1 MSDEASEHS
10 KTRAGSPGPKYGMA
24 IIAGAVVVALG
35 AAYLIFGRGGE
46 GISSG
51 TTFIARRGALD
62 ITVTEG
68 GDVQAIES
76 QEIRSPIL
84 KGTVKILSIVEE
96 GYLVT
101 QEDIDKGLVLVELDS
116 ADLEERKND
125 QEISVQTA
133 EAQFIESKAQRDIQ
147 ASSNQSQISAAEL
160 TAKFALMDFQ
170 KFLGKGAV
178 DSIITKLKLDERA
191 AELKEIADAG
201 GSIAELTLSE
211 AAPATSTAKGPGEGP
226 REGPAAWGN
235 GPSAERSG
243 PPRGMRRGGRGER
256 SQGRPPQYGGQGGG
270 PGRGRGGF
278 GAEGGGMAAAAD
290 RFKKMLEANDGKI
303 PEEMAERIR
312 GMGMDP
318 DEIMQQMGMG
328 NASTAKTGPS
338 MDEELEDS
346 LDLETKTA
354 FTNEPEYVAAREAI
368 DFASY
373 ADVTKLED
381 GEAKETLH
389 QQQGQVL
396 VSTEASRLARR
407 RLEGKERLFEKKFIT
422 ESELDDERLTVQSRE
437 LDQELSEMNQQL
449 YIEYTFQK
457 QAESLLSD
465 YEEALM
471 DLERTMYEA
480 SAQMAQRDVAYRSRK
495 KKFQLE
501 KRELEADIEQIEMC
515 TIRALVPGLVVYG
528 SSGGRSPWR
537 GSNEEPI
544 KEGTSLHRHQKIITI
559 PDMTQMGVTVDVPE
573 SSVKKVAKGQ
583 TVTMNIDAF
592 RDRPLT
598 GLVERVA
605 VLADSANMFMNPDL
619 KVYPTVVRID
629 GVHDWLRPGMSAEV
643 VILIETLEDVVYIP
657 IQAVTYFGD
666 AQVCFVVNNGR
677 VERRI
682 ITTGSFT
689 QEFVEV
695 RSGLD
700 EGEEVLLLAP
710 GAGEQDDLFGDE
722 GVEEGGDGAGPPEPR
737 EVRAT

>member
-1 MSDEASEHS
+1 MSDETSEHS
-10 KTRAGSPGPKYGMA
+10 RTRAGSPGSKYGAA
-24 IIAGAVVVALG
+24 IVAGAVVVALG

-51 TTFIARRGALD
+51 TTFIARRGPLD

-101 QEDIDKGLVLVELDS
+101 QEDIDEGLVLVELDS

-133 EAQFIESKAQRDIQ
+133 EAQFIESRAQRDIQ
-147 ASSNQSQISAAEL
+147 ASANQSQISAAEL
-160 TAKFALMDFQ
+160 QAKFALMDFQ
-170 KFLGKGAV
+170 KFLGKEAV

-201 GSIAELTLSE
+201 GTITESALPE
-211 AAPATSTAKGPGEGP
+211 AAPATSTAKGPGRGP
-226 REGPAAWGN
+226 GAWGN
-235 GPSAERSG
+235 GPSSERSG
-243 PPRGMRRGGRGER
+243 PPRGMRRGEGGAR
-256 SQGRPPQYGGQGGG
+256 SGGRPPQYGGQRGG
-270 PGRGRGGF
+270 PGGPRGGF
-278 GAEGGGMAAAAD
+278 GAEGGGMAGAAD

-328 NASTAKTGPS
+328 NASTAKTDPS
-338 MDEELEDS
+338 MDEESDNS
-346 LDLETKTA
+346 SDLETKTA

-373 ADVTKLED
+373 ADVAQLED

-389 QQQGQVL
+389 QQHGQVL

-407 RLEGKERLFEKKFIT
+407 RLAGKERLFEKKFIT
-422 ESELDDERLTVQSRE
+422 ESELDDERLAVQSRE
-437 LDQELSEMNQQL
+437 LEQELSEMNRHL

-501 KRELEADIEQIEMC
+501 KRELEEDMEQIEMC

-528 SSGGRSPWR
+528 SSSERSPWR
-537 GSNEEPI
+537 GSNDEPI

-573 SSVKKVAKGQ
+573 SSVQKVAKGQ
-583 TVTMNIDAF
+583 MVAMSIDAF

-619 KVYPTVVRID
+619 KVYPTIVRID

-643 VILIETLEDVVYIP
+643 VILIETLENVVYIP

-677 VERRI
+677 PERRI
-682 ITTGSFT
+682 VTTGEFT
-689 QEFVEV
+689 EEFVEI
-695 RSGLD
+695 RSGLE

-710 GAGEQDDLFGDE
+710 GAGEQDKLFGDE
-722 GVEEGGDGAGPPEPR
+722 AVEEGGEGDASPVPR
-737 EVRAT
+737 EARAT